1 MRLDLARAFSRARRA
16 HARQNGQK
24 LVERAPANRAADY
37 YLDPPRSEHA
47 ALDPPQLFTQLT
59 LLRRSRSWPKVPLK
73 ATFSALRTMI
83 SWRLSMVCPQADQ
96 FVPSSLSPEGP
107 IAS

>member
-1 MRLDLARAFSRARRA
+1 VRAGA

-59 LLRRSRSWPKVPLK
+59 LLRPIQILAQGTTEGNLLSVAHDDLVEVVDGL
-73 ATFSALRTMI
+73 SA
-83 SWRLSMVCPQADQ
+83 
-96 FVPSSLSPEGP
+96 G
-107 IAS
+107 